1 MQSPD
6 LLNSVPVTVRKAW
19 ACALLL
25 DTLPVR
31 NHAGMGTDLPV
42 RNKRKPPKNLM
53 QVSHHQWEWPELG
66 LAVEMGKRQAKNRN
80 KGIHSEAESG
90 KWLDV
95 GGRGKMGSPRFF
107 FGRQVDHYLSKV
119 RQKCR
124 AQDELRHNRL

>member
-6 LLNSVPVTVRKAW
+6 LLNLVPVTVRKAW

-31 NHAGMGTDLPV
+31 NYAGMRTDLPV
-42 RNKRKPPKNLM
+42 RNKRKALRNLM

-80 KGIHSEAESG
+80 KGIHS
-90 KWLDV
+90 
-95 GGRGKMGSPRFF
+95 
-107 FGRQVDHYLSKV
+107 
-119 RQKCR
+119 
-124 AQDELRHNRL
+124 